1 MHKDARE
8 FLERAAECARL
19 AEGVEHPQLRLYLTE
34 HGPRDGAMRCE
45 APGNSGRSEMV
56 VWA

>member
-34 HGPRDGAMRCE
+34 HGPHDGAMRCE

-56 VWA
+56 WA